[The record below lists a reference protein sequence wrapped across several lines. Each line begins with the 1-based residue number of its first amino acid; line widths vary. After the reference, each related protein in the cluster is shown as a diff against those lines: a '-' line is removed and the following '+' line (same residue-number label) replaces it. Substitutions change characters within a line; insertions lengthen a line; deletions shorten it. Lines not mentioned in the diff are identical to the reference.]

1 MTLLSKWDE
10 NSDRDLQESFK
21 SFDVITINGWQLKI
35 SCLGQQVM
43 VMAMHPIFDETEVQF
58 FQDFVKAHAWI
69 EMITNDWCDDNY

>member
-1 MTLLSKWDE
+1 MLLLSKWDE
-10 NSDRDLQESFK
+10 NKRELTEQFK

-35 SCLGQQVM
+35 SCLGKQVM

-69 EMITNDWCDDNY
+69 EMITNDWYDDNY